1 MIQGNSFNQIRAN
14 AEAGA
19 NSIYGRTA
27 LPSIPSVVR
36 DEALYDKLKNS
47 ITYGTTGID
56 REIINKGNIKVERW

>member
-1 MIQGNSFNQIRAN
+1 MFRENSFGQIRAN

-27 LPSIPSVVR
+27 LPGIPNVVK

-56 REIINKGNIKVERW
+56 RELINRGNINMERW